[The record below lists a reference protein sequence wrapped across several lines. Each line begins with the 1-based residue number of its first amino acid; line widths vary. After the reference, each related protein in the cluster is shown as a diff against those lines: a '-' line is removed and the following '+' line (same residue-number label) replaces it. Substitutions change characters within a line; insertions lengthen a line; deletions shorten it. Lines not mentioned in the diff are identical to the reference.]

1 MLTEVREEVS
11 ITASTLGIV
20 ADILVLTCT
29 WIKTYHHFREAR
41 ELRVHI
47 NTTTVLLADGTLTSR
62 DRRIAISHAYQQVAS
77 IFCRSSSAVIGVKSA

>member
-1 MLTEVREEVS
+1 MS

-20 ADILVLTCT
+20 ADIIVLTGT

-47 NTTTVLLADGTLTSR
+47 NTTSVLLADGMLTSR
-62 DRRIAISHAYQQVAS
+62 VRWMDVSRACPH
-77 IFCRSSSAVIGVKSA
+77 CR